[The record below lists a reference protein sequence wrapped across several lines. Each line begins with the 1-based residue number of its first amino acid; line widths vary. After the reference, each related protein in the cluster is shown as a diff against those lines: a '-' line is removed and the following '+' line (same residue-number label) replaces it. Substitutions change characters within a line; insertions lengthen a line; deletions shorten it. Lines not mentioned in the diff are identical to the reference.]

1 MKTLRVFR
9 IALQMVCLPIV
20 AFGIG
25 WLIPDAVNRGKDVR
39 SRGRFSQM
47 EVALLEYH
55 KKHGAFPPTKYQPV
69 AGGPVH
75 SWRVLILPYT
85 SPGFIE
91 RYPKYD
97 LSQEWNSPANLSA
110 LGRMAPSF
118 FRMDGDGDSAHYI
131 AIGDG
136 DEWPSKKPL
145 RSRLVTKGE
154 DRFLLVEYPDSEI
167 HWMEP
172 KY

>member
-1 MKTLRVFR
+1 MTSLRALRMV
-9 IALQMVCLPIV
+9 LQMVCVPMV
-20 AFGIG
+20 AVGMG
-25 WLIPDAVNRGKDVR
+25 WLIADAVNRGKDVR

-47 EVALLEYH
+47 EVALLSYH
-55 KKHGAFPPTKYQPV
+55 QEHGVFPPTKYQPV
-69 AGGPVH
+69 AGGPIH

-85 SPGFIE
+85 SPGLIE

-110 LGRMAPSF
+110 LGHMAPNF
-118 FRMDGDGDSAHYI
+118 LRIAGEGTSAHYI

-136 DEWPSKKPL
+136 DEWPSRKPL
-145 RSRLVTKGE
+145 RAHLITKE
-154 DRFLLVEYPDSEI
+154 KDRFLLVEYPASDI

-172 KY
+172 KH